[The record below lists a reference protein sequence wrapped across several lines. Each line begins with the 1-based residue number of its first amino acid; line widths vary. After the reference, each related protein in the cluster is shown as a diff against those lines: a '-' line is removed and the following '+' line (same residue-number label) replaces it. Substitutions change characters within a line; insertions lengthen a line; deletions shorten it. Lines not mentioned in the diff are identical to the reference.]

1 MKICSIKHLLI
12 FQEFFAEHSVPI
24 LWCQLLGRWVR
35 RLKSLETANIK
46 KLEDLLQ
53 QTNVIVKRK
62 EKKQEGEDEEEK
74 EKEEKK

>member
-1 MKICSIKHLLI
+1 MKICSIKYLLI
-12 FQEFFAEHSVPI
+12 CQKCFAEHSVPI

-46 KLEDLLQ
+46 ELEDLFQ
-53 QTNVIVKRK
+53 QTNVIVKK
-62 EKKQEGEDEEEK
+62 EEKKQERDEVEK